1 MPDAVGYALPL
12 DGEEGLADL
21 VLVLERLLVDEGVEL
36 GLAVDA
42 LDVRENELNW
52 LVHVRVGHV
61 PDRLYIQPH
70 VGIFHFLR
78 LVHCEVVKEEMQRP
92 VAVPTPQLFEEG
104 DEGVLLHCFV
114 EDHDAV
120 HSSVG

>member
-61 PDRLYIQPH
+61 PDRLDIQPH
-70 VGIFHFLR
+70 VGIFHLLG
-78 LVHCEVVKEEMQRP
+78 LVHCEVVQEEMQGP
-92 VAVPTPQLFEEG
+92 IAVPAPKLFEE
-104 DEGVLLHCFV
+104 
-114 EDHDAV
+114 
-120 HSSVG
+120 